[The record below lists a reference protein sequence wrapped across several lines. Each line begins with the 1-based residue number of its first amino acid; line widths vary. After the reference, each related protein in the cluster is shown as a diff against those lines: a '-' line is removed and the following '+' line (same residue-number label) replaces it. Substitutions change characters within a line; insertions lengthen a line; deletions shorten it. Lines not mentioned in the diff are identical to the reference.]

1 MSRVLDNILADG
13 TGNLAAA
20 AKALMIYNSNQ

>member
-1 MSRVLDNILADG
+1 MLRVPDNILAVG
-13 TGNLAAA
+13 TGNLDVA